1 MKKQLRYFLTLL
13 FVMVASVGWAQE
25 PFYTLNV
32 TTGTNNSYAGN
43 CDIAI
48 GGITWNVTGNST
60 MNPWRIGGKSINS
73 TDRTVYSKTA
83 MTDATTKVVLEVG
96 NAANITVK
104 VILLILLFI

>member
-1 MKKQLRYFLTLL
+1 MKKHLRYLLTLL
-13 FVMVASVGWAQE
+13 LVMVASVGWAQE

-60 MNPWRIGGKSINS
+60 MNPWRIGGKNINS

-83 MTDATTKVVLEVG
+83 MTTLQPKWFLKLE
-96 NAANITVK
+96 
-104 VILLILLFI
+104 LLQT